1 MDRRVLK
8 TRKAI
13 IDALVELLG
22 ERDLDQITINDI
34 ADRANVNRGTVYLHY
49 TDKYDLLD
57 QCIETYL
64 QQLYESCMPNNG
76 GTLQLTAK
84 ESLLLTFQ
92 YLEKHA
98 YIYTMLLTR
107 KGIPAFR
114 NRLMTIM
121 AQGIEEQI
129 KIYGIKRGMN
139 RDITVQFLT
148 SAAVGLV
155 EWWIIQSM
163 PYPAEEMVE
172 QLLALLSLHLPLPL
186 PNEAISTG

>member
-13 IDALVELLG
+13 IDAFVELLG
-22 ERDLDQITINDI
+22 VRDLDQITINDI

-49 TDKYDLLD
+49 ADKYDLLD

-64 QQLYESCMPNNG
+64 QQLYESCMPNSD
-76 GTLQLTAK
+76 TLPLNAK
-84 ESLLLTFQ
+84 ASLLLTFQ
-92 YLEKHA
+92 YLEQNA
-98 YIYTMLLTR
+98 YIYKILVTR

-114 NRLMTIM
+114 ERLMTIM
-121 AQGIEEQI
+121 ARGFEEQI
-129 KIYGIKRGMN
+129 DVYGMKRGMN

-172 QLLALLSLHLPLPL
+172 QLFALLSLHLPLP
-186 PNEAISTG
+186 PEIR